1 MPRKKKKLSLDE
13 AAMALTRIAEQH
25 LSRLSEEEQE
35 SRVAAFSRVNFK
47 KKARGIPSSPKTSTL
62 CPPRRKGWRFRFL
75 K

>member
-25 LSRLSEEEQE
+25 LSKLSEEEQE

-47 KKARGIPSSPKTSTL
+47 KKARGIPSKPSATPRTRVSPATA
-62 CPPRRKGWRFRFL
+62 RGRG
-75 K
+75 